1 MHSGTQAADAAGFL
15 FALPLLSW
23 LYAMRDRGYATGPAC
38 SPRHVLARPDYLVA
52 CNTAAL
58 ADADAHAVLCGAV
71 RYVAVCSTFDRLM
84 GPARGAAMVV
94 LLVVLGVGEQS
105 WRAPGCAMLLA
116 ALCCCRLRQLESR
129 EPLSNPLTS

>member
-1 MHSGTQAADAAGFL
+1 MHSGTQAAEGAGLL

-23 LYAMRDRGYATGPAC
+23 LDAMRDRGDATGPAC

-71 RYVAVCSTFDRLM
+71 RGGDGSAASV
-84 GPARGAAMVV
+84 GPGRAELAGTWLCYAARRSV
-94 LLVVLGVGEQS
+94 LLQAPATGIKEALEQ
-105 WRAPGCAMLLA
+105 PTGLA
-116 ALCCCRLRQLESR
+116 EGQRRPAASQHRS
-129 EPLSNPLTS
+129 SVW